1 VAVRCSSCGAL
12 LNPRATRCAVCDAPI
27 ATVADRAPIGVQV
40 SLGGM
45 AALPADELQLAAELG
60 KALAPSIHLRRRIGR
75 GGMGIVFLA
84 RDESLKRDV
93 AIKVL
98 APDFADDVTT
108 RLRFTREAEAAAA
121 VSHPNIVNIYHVGI
135 LPKSEIPYFVMQYVE
150 GPSVADA
157 AGRMLPEARVRRI
170 IGEVASG
177 LAAAHRRGVVHRD
190 IKPGNIVID
199 GETGRALL
207 LDFGISA
214 AVAEAKRAS
223 RPDRL
228 TSEGMYVGT
237 PTYMSPEMASGDDAI
252 DKSDIYSLGV
262 VAYEML
268 TGKPPFDGKG
278 LRVMAAHVND
288 PLPDL
293 HRVREDL
300 SPELVA
306 LIERALAKNPADRP
320 SAQAIVD
327 HLLPAS
333 RQSIEW
339 PPPGLAPL
347 RRASAF
353 FRIGLVALVA
363 TIAAFVFV
371 LWVHRVPAHL
381 ENGGARALAILDAVR
396 RGGSG
401 IESTQED
408 IAAIAGDVVEN
419 EARWAAAAYAALA
432 LVLVAVVFA
441 AIHSARA
448 LRFARI
454 ARRSGYPWG
463 TIADVMSDMRRDGGD
478 LVNGLGIYAFSSE
491 RERRTLLAM
500 RRIRLAGIISAT
512 ILAVGAMVAWVSG
525 WFGSTA
531 TQGASPLTPGAA
543 RWMVALPGAVIAF
556 CGVLAVAE
564 AIVRRRRAQAD
575 EEWQGAHVVKRELV
589 SNWVVSAGRKLA
601 STTALYLV
609 PIEGIIGVLL
619 IAAVVASL
627 VIANAAMTTS
637 IRSAYRRSVA
647 LAWVGRDFADTAR
660 ASRWRVLDRA
670 LDRSAGRLT
679 HGAPPVESR
688 TQEQLLAAFIPPSV
702 GTRSLLPRA
711 AADSA
716 LFVGGSRPE
725 ADADIGDA
733 LSRLPASPDEST
745 MLNLAVHAPKASMNV
760 WRSVAHGALL
770 PRFWPY
776 RGDATELE
784 SPASDAFSTANEG
797 LQTLATANLF
807 EGIDALSRRDFATG
821 ELRARENLAVVRQLD
836 RGGTTSFAAPEAL
849 IDDAAS
855 VLEWIGRK
863 KPDAGL
869 FAEAADLRSAMT
881 RPTAVHSAA
890 PALFADPDY
899 LPVTQIIADTMLA
912 PAVRVRLAEHT
923 AVGFCSNPHEVMFG
937 VDPARLALVRRAR
950 ESLADLAGASKLL
963 IPWERW
969 LGDAIRT
976 GVARPVVN
984 HLPNGGALTRPAAAA
999 TTLFRLTGLRSRLTY
1014 CGLG

>member
-1 VAVRCSSCGAL
+1 MTTQS
-12 LNPRATRCAVCDAPI
+12 
-27 ATVADRAPIGVQV
+27 RAPVGVQI
-40 SLGGM
+40 SMGGLS
-45 AALPADELQLAAELG
+45 ALPADELQMAAELG
-60 KALAPSIHLRRRIGR
+60 KALAPSIHLRKRIGR

-98 APDFADDVTT
+98 APDFANDATT

-150 GPSVADA
+150 GPSVADT

-223 RPDRL
+223 RPDDRL
-228 TSEGMYVGT
+228 TTEGMYVGT
-237 PTYMSPEMASGDDAI
+237 PTYMSPEMASGDEAI
-252 DKSDIYSLGV
+252 DKSDVYSLGV

-268 TGKPPFDGKG
+268 TGKPPFEGKG

-306 LIERALAKNPADRP
+306 LIERALAKAPDDRP
-320 SAQAIVD
+320 TAQAIVD
-327 HLLPAS
+327 HLLPSS
-333 RQSIEW
+333 RHSIEW

-353 FRIGLVALVA
+353 FRGGLVALVA

-371 LWVHRVPAHL
+371 LWVHRVPAQL
-381 ENGGARALAILDAVR
+381 ENGGARAVAILNAVR
-396 RGGSG
+396 HGGSG
-401 IESTQED
+401 IESTQEE
-408 IAAIAGDVVEN
+408 IATIAGDVVEN
-419 EARWAAAAYAALA
+419 EAKWAAAAYAALA
-432 LVLVAVVFA
+432 LVLIAAVFA
-441 AIHSARA
+441 AAYSARA

-491 RERRTLLAM
+491 RERRALLTM
-500 RRIRLAGIISAT
+500 RRTRLAGIISAT

-525 WFGSTA
+525 WFGSAA
-531 TQGASPLTPGAA
+531 TQGASPLAPAAA
-543 RWMVALPGAVIAF
+543 RWMVALPGAVIAG
-556 CGVLAVAE
+556 CGLLAIAE
-564 AIVRRRRAQAD
+564 SLVRRRRAQAD
-575 EEWQGAHVVKRELV
+575 EEWQGAHVVKAELV

-601 STTALYLV
+601 GSTPFYRI
-609 PIEGIIGVLL
+609 PIEGAVGILL
-619 IAAVVASL
+619 VAAVVASL
-627 VIANAAMTTS
+627 VIAQAAMTTS

-647 LAWVGRDFADTAR
+647 LAWVGRDFADTTR
-660 ASRWRVLDRA
+660 AGRWRMLDRA
-670 LDRSAGRLT
+670 LEKSTGKLSRTGAIVDSRLQVQLLSMFVPPSAG
-679 HGAPPVESR
+679 V
-688 TQEQLLAAFIPPSV
+688 
-702 GTRSLLPRA
+702 RSLLPRE

-716 LFVGGSRPE
+716 MYVGDASFTDADVDSALQRLPSRPAE
-725 ADADIGDA
+725 TT
-733 LSRLPASPDEST
+733 L
-745 MLNLAVHAPKASMNV
+745 LNLAVHAPKASMDV
-760 WRSVAHGALL
+760 WRAVAHGALL
-770 PRFWPY
+770 PRYWPY
-776 RGDATELE
+776 RAGVTELE
-784 SPASDAFSTANEG
+784 TPASATFSTQNEG
-797 LQTLATANLF
+797 LNTMATANLF
-807 EGIDALSRRDFATG
+807 DGIDALAKRDFATG
-821 ELRARENLAVVRQLD
+821 ELRARENLAVARQLD
-836 RGGTTSFAAPEAL
+836 RGGTINFAAPDVLIEEA
-849 IDDAAS
+849 AE
-855 VLEWIGRK
+855 VLEWIGRA
-863 KPDAGL
+863 KPDPTL
-869 FAEAADLRSAMT
+869 VAEATDLRLAMT
-881 RPTAVHSAA
+881 RTTSVHYAA

-899 LPVTQIIADTMLA
+899 LPVTEIIADTMLA

-923 AVGFCSNPHEVMFG
+923 AIGFCYNPHEVMFG
-937 VDPARLALVRRAR
+937 VDPARLTLVHQAR
-950 ESLADLAGASKLL
+950 QSLSDLDGASRVLD
-963 IPWERW
+963 PWERW
-969 LGDAIRT
+969 LSDAIQT

-984 HLPNGGALTRPAAAA
+984 HIPTGGTLTRAADVA